1 MKLNL
6 NAIGKMYTVSA
17 LLKNARTCLYGN
29 TASTTFELESPT
41 LEQYFW

>member
-6 NAIGKMYTVSA
+6 SAIGKMYVVSA
-17 LLKNARTCLYGN
+17 LLENARTCLYGN
-29 TASTTFELESPT
+29 IVSMTFELEPPA